1 MSRNAGRFCFKIS
14 ENRRRVARRINR
26 RWKTTRAFQSQGLAR
41 IIAEDPAHH
50 HGRQRVEMAP
60 VGGIPRSVVADR
72 LPSVVAIVVLG
83 TFAALLL
90 GFRSVFVAVKVMA
103 LNLLS
108 VGAAIGALGDGYP

>member
-1 MSRNAGRFCFKIS
+1 
-14 ENRRRVARRINR
+14 
-26 RWKTTRAFQSQGLAR
+26 
-41 IIAEDPAHH
+41 
-50 HGRQRVEMAP
+50 MAP

-90 GFRSVFVAVKVMA
+90 GFRSVFVAVKAMA